1 MKLPGGERAAVHQ
14 LRISLGTL
22 WTAVLCLGGIILL
35 LQPVPAVVEDPVRVA
50 QLLRCAGIWG
60 IAAGVFVFL
69 VVVVD
74 AIRPKK
80 PIINT
85 GLLKVFVGTIQ
96 WLALGYGVFLA
107 SHLLT

>member
-1 MKLPGGERAAVHQ
+1 MSQGQRKGWKMHQ
-14 LRISLGTL
+14 MRISLGTI
-22 WTAVLCLGGIILL
+22 WTAILCLIGVALL
-35 LQPVPAVVEDPVRVA
+35 LQPVPSVVDDPVRVS

-60 IAAGVFVFL
+60 IASGIFVFL

-74 AIRPKK
+74 AMSRKK
-80 PIINT
+80 PIANI

-107 SHLLT
+107 SQLLV